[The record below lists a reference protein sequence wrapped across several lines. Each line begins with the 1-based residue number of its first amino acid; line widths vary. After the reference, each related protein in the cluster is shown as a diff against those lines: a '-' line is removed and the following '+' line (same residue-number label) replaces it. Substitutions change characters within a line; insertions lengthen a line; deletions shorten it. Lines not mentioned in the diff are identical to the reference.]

1 MRVRVEFTT
10 EPFHGEDDQ
19 LPPHVTVSADALRHA
34 GLSPDLG
41 PLGTSV
47 EGDAD
52 VVVDAVAVALKE
64 ALSHGAT
71 RVTLTLGDVDAVT
84 AAALAG
90 DVGTG
95 ATDLT
100 DGLSRL
106 IADVER
112 ELGGALATLPRAEKQ
127 HAVRLLEERGAFE
140 MRRSAETVAEAL
152 GLTRFTVYNYL
163 NRIRESAAEPTA

>member
-1 MRVRVEFTT
+1 MQVRVEFTT

-19 LPPHVTVSADALRHA
+19 LPAHVTAAADVLRYA

-47 EGDAD
+47 EGDAE
-52 VVVDAVAVALKE
+52 VVVDAVARALKE
-64 ALSHGAT
+64 ALAHGAT
-71 RVTLTLGDVDAVT
+71 RVTLTLGDVG
-84 AAALAG
+84 AAALPASA
-90 DVGTG
+90 DIVAA

-112 ELGGALATLPRAEKQ
+112 ELGGALAGLPRAEKQ

-163 NRIRESAAEPTA
+163 NRIRDQAAEPAG